1 MKKDVIPAVREE
13 KGDYL
18 GTAHSSRGWGAGC
31 YSVNSLGAVAFPGLT
46 PSWEF
51 AQESGGMKAAST
63 NDGKFS
69 VSVEASLSFPK
80 RGKLSY

>member
-1 MKKDVIPAVREE
+1 MSWTSNSKSPLKKDVIPAAREE

-18 GTAHSSRGWGAGC
+18 GTAHSSSRGAGW
-31 YSVNSLGAVAFPGLT
+31 YSVNSLGTVAFPGLT

-63 NDGKFS
+63 NDGKFP
-69 VSVEASLSFPK
+69 VSV
-80 RGKLSY
+80 